1 MPRGGA
7 GDNTAGE
14 TRLMDQ
20 PPLSPQAWH
29 ALPWEAAVRALRTDP
44 EAGLS
49 VQEVAVRLGR
59 YGPNDLPRPRPPGL
73 VTFYLRQFVNPLI
86 YLLAAA
92 AVVSIAIGEASDAL
106 FIFAVLQV
114 NALIGTYQEY
124 RAQKSALA
132 LDSLIRDRA
141 TVLRGGAVHTVD
153 GRDLVPGDV
162 IRLESGCRVP
172 ADLRLIRADALLVDE
187 SLLTGESEP
196 VVKDAAAAVAA
207 PAMTGDR
214 VTMLHA
220 ATVVVSGRALGIVT
234 ETGTRTALGRIAEQ
248 LADRDAAPP
257 PLVVRLE
264 RFTRMLGVVVVAA
277 ITLLAV
283 AMVLKGA
290 PVAEIF
296 LVAVALAVAALPEGL
311 PVAITVALSVGCHR
325 MAGKNVIVRS
335 LPAVEGLGAC
345 TLIAS
350 DKTGTLTCNALTVKR
365 VVVPGLGDF
374 QVTGEGYNDDGAVT
388 AASGAMSDDDW
399 HGLRRLAEAA
409 ALCNE
414 ADLVR
419 RDGHWHHM
427 GDTVDVAF
435 LALAAK
441 AGLTRAGLLNRL
453 PQEAVI
459 AYEPA
464 RRYGASFHRTA
475 EGLRVYAK
483 GAFEVILPLCRGA
496 DQGGLAAQ
504 AEALA
509 AEGFRVL
516 AVAAG
521 TAAAPVADL
530 AAVPDL
536 EFLGFVGLIDPL
548 RPESKDAVA
557 RCRRSGIDVRMIT
570 GDHPATALAIAR
582 DLGIAA
588 AGEAAVT
595 GLDLTALADDPA
607 GFARAVAEAPVFA
620 RVDPLQKLEIVK
632 VLRAQGHFVAVT
644 GDGVNDA
651 PALNAADI
659 GVAMGAAGTDVARDT
674 ADLILT
680 DDNFASIVNGVEQGR
695 IAYDN
700 VRKVVY
706 LLVSTGAAEVALFFF
721 AFLGGLPLPLYAVQL
736 LWLNLVT
743 QGLQHTALAFEGAE
757 PRLLDRAPR
766 PPNQPVFDRV
776 MISETVVSGLFMGG
790 VGYLF
795 FAWMLDQGWAEHQA
809 RNALL
814 LLLVLFENA
823 HVFNCRSETRSIFR
837 VPLSANWLVVAA
849 VIVSQGA
856 HILAMHL
863 PGFSSVLRV
872 EAVDLETWL
881 VVAVIAASVILMME
895 LFKVVQRMANPM
907 SGGGGG
913 GK

>member
-1 MPRGGA
+1 
-7 GDNTAGE
+7 
-14 TRLMDQ
+14 MDQ
-20 PPLSPQAWH
+20 DSRPHQAWH
-29 ALPWEAAVRALRTDP
+29 ALSWEAAARALETDP

-49 VQEVAVRLGR
+49 PEEAAARLER

-73 VTFYLRQFVNPLI
+73 LTLYLRQFVNPLI

-92 AVVSIAIGEASDAL
+92 AVVSVAIGEASDAL

-162 IRLESGCRVP
+162 IRLESGNHVP
-172 ADLRLIRADALLVDE
+172 ADLRLVQADALLVDE
-187 SLLTGESEP
+187 SLLTGESQA
-196 VVKDAAAAVAA
+196 VVKDAAAAVAEQ
-207 PAMTGDR
+207 AMTGDR
-214 VTMLHA
+214 HTMLHA
-220 ATVVVSGRALGIVT
+220 ATVVVSGRGLGIVT
-234 ETGTRTALGRIAEQ
+234 DTGTRTALGRIAEQ
-248 LADRDAAPP
+248 LVGRDAAPP

-264 RFTRMLGVVVVAA
+264 RFTRMLGIVVVSA
-277 ITLLAV
+277 IALLAV

-290 PVAEIF
+290 PVVEIF

-325 MAGKNVIVRS
+325 MAENNVIVRS

-365 VVVPGLGDF
+365 VVIPGLGDF
-374 QVTGEGYNDDGAVT
+374 QVSGEGYNDNGAV
-388 AASGAMSDDDW
+388 ANAGGAMSDADW

-414 ADLVR
+414 GELVR
-419 RDGHWHHM
+419 RDGHWQHL

-441 AGLTRAGLLNRL
+441 AGLSRSGLLADL
-453 PQEAVI
+453 PQEAAI

-464 RRYGASFHRTA
+464 RRYGASFHRTT

-483 GAFEVILPLCRGA
+483 GAFEVILPFCRDA
-496 DQGGLAAQ
+496 DRAALTAQ

-509 AEGFRVL
+509 AEGYRVL

-521 TAAAPVADL
+521 PAAAPVEDL
-530 AAVPDL
+530 AGTTDL

-557 RCRRSGIDVRMIT
+557 RCSRSGIDVRMVT

-582 DLGIAA
+582 DVGIAA
-588 AGEAAVT
+588 AGEEAVT
-595 GLDLTALADDPA
+595 GLDLKALADDPVA
-607 GFARAVAEAPVFA
+607 FARAVAEAPVFA

-632 VLRAQGHFVAVT
+632 ALRAQGHFVAVT

-659 GVAMGAAGTDVARDT
+659 GVAMGGAGTDVARDT

-757 PRLLDRAPR
+757 PGLLDRAPR
-766 PPNQPVFDRV
+766 PPNQPVFDRM
-776 MISETVVSGLFMGG
+776 MISQTVVSGLFMGA

-795 FAWMLDQGWAEHQA
+795 FAWMLDQGWPEHQA

-823 HVFNCRSETRSIFR
+823 HVLNCRSETRSVFR
-837 VPLSANWLVVAA
+837 VPLSANWLLVGA
-849 VIVSQGA
+849 VIISQGA

-881 VVAVIAASVILMME
+881 LVAVIAASVILMME
-895 LFKVVQRMANPM
+895 LFKVIQRMVYPV
-907 SGGGGG
+907 SGAIGAGMRRNGSFPR
-913 GK
+913 K

>member
-1 MPRGGA
+1 
-7 GDNTAGE
+7 
-14 TRLMDQ
+14 MDHD
-20 PPLSPQAWH
+20 PLPTPKAWH
-29 ALPWEAAVRALRTDP
+29 ALPWDAAARALGSDPETGLSDQEAADRLR
-44 EAGLS
+44 
-49 VQEVAVRLGR
+49 R

-73 VTFYLRQFVNPLI
+73 LTLYLRQFINPLI

-92 AVVSIAIGEASDAL
+92 AVVSVAIGEASDAL

-141 TVLRGGAVHTVD
+141 TVLRGGTVHTVD

-162 IRLESGCRVP
+162 IRLESGNHVP
-172 ADLRLIRADALLVDE
+172 ADLRLVQADALLVDE
-187 SLLTGESEP
+187 SLLTGESQA
-196 VVKDAAAAVAA
+196 VVKDAAATVAEQT
-207 PAMTGDR
+207 MTGDR
-214 VTMLHA
+214 ITMLHA

-248 LADRDAAPP
+248 LAGRDAAPP

-264 RFTRMLGVVVVAA
+264 RFTRMLGVVVVVA
-277 ITLLAV
+277 IALLAV
-283 AMVLKGA
+283 AMVLEGA
-290 PVAEIF
+290 PAVEIF

-325 MAGKNVIVRS
+325 MAEKNVIVRS

-365 VVVPGLGDF
+365 VVIPGLGDF
-374 QVTGEGYNDDGAVT
+374 QVSGEGYNDNGAV
-388 AASGAMSDDDW
+388 ANASGAMSDADW

-414 ADLVR
+414 AELVR
-419 RDGHWHHM
+419 RDGHWHHL

-441 AGLTRAGLLNRL
+441 AGLSRAGLLADL
-453 PQEAVI
+453 PQEAAI

-464 RRYGASFHRTA
+464 RRYGASFHRTT

-483 GAFEVILPLCRGA
+483 GAFEVILPFCRDVDREA
-496 DQGGLAAQ
+496 LTAQ

-521 TAAAPVADL
+521 PASAPVEDL
-530 AAVPDL
+530 AGTADL

-557 RCRRSGIDVRMIT
+557 RCRRSGIDVRMVT
-570 GDHPATALAIAR
+570 GDHPSTALAIAR
-582 DLGIAA
+582 DVGIAA
-588 AGEAAVT
+588 ADEAAVT
-595 GLDLTALADDPA
+595 GLDLKALADDPA
-607 GFARAVAEAPVFA
+607 GFARAVAAAPVFA

-632 VLRAQGHFVAVT
+632 ALRAQGHFVAVT

-659 GVAMGAAGTDVARDT
+659 GVAMGAGGTDVARDT

-743 QGLQHTALAFEGAE
+743 QGLQHTALAFEKAE
-757 PRLLDRAPR
+757 PGLLDRSPR

-776 MISETVVSGLFMGG
+776 MISETIVSGLFMGA

-837 VPLSANWLVVAA
+837 VPLSANWLLVGAVV
-849 VIVSQGA
+849 ISQGA

-863 PGFSSVLRV
+863 PGFNSVLRV

-881 VVAVIAASVILMME
+881 LVAVIAASVTLMME
-895 LFKVVQRMANPM
+895 LFKVVQRMVYPAPGD
-907 SGGGGG
+907 GGDGIRRNGSFPR
-913 GK
+913 K

>member
-1 MPRGGA
+1 
-7 GDNTAGE
+7 
-14 TRLMDQ
+14 MDHD
-20 PPLSPQAWH
+20 PLPTPKAWH
-29 ALPWEAAVRALRTDP
+29 ALPWEAAARALGSDP
-44 EAGLS
+44 ETGLS
-49 VQEVAVRLGR
+49 DQEAADRLRR

-73 VTFYLRQFVNPLI
+73 LTLYLRQFINPLI

-92 AVVSIAIGEASDAL
+92 AIVSVAIGEASDAL

-141 TVLRGGAVHTVD
+141 TVLRGGTVHTVD

-162 IRLESGCRVP
+162 IRLESGNHVP
-172 ADLRLIRADALLVDE
+172 ADLRLVQADALLVDE
-187 SLLTGESEP
+187 SLLTGESQA
-196 VVKDAAAAVAA
+196 VVKDAAATVAEQT
-207 PAMTGDR
+207 MTGDR
-214 VTMLHA
+214 ITMLHA

-248 LADRDAAPP
+248 LAGRDAAPP

-264 RFTRMLGVVVVAA
+264 RFTRMLGGVVVVAIA
-277 ITLLAV
+277 LLAV
-283 AMVLKGA
+283 AMVLEGA
-290 PVAEIF
+290 PVVEIF

-325 MAGKNVIVRS
+325 MAEKNVIVRS

-365 VVVPGLGDF
+365 VVIPGLGDF
-374 QVTGEGYNDDGAVT
+374 QVSGEGYNDNGAV
-388 AASGAMSDDDW
+388 ANASGAMSDADW

-414 ADLVR
+414 AELVR
-419 RDGHWHHM
+419 RDGHWHHL

-441 AGLTRAGLLNRL
+441 AGLSRAGLLADL
-453 PQEAVI
+453 PQEAAI

-464 RRYGASFHRTA
+464 RRYGASFHRTT

-483 GAFEVILPLCRGA
+483 GAFEVILPFCRDVDREA
-496 DQGGLAAQ
+496 LTTQ

-509 AEGFRVL
+509 AEGYRVL

-521 TAAAPVADL
+521 PASAPVEDL
-530 AAVPDL
+530 AGTADL

-557 RCRRSGIDVRMIT
+557 RCRRSGIDVRMVT
-570 GDHPATALAIAR
+570 GDHPSTALAIAR
-582 DLGIAA
+582 DVGIAA
-588 AGEAAVT
+588 ADEAAVT
-595 GLDLTALADDPA
+595 GLDLKALADDPA
-607 GFARAVAEAPVFA
+607 GFARAVAAAPVFA

-632 VLRAQGHFVAVT
+632 ALRAQGHFVAVT

-659 GVAMGAAGTDVARDT
+659 GVAMGGGGTDVARDT

-743 QGLQHTALAFEGAE
+743 QGLQHTALAFEKAE
-757 PRLLDRAPR
+757 PGLLDRSPR
-766 PPNQPVFDRV
+766 PPNQPVFDRM
-776 MISETVVSGLFMGG
+776 MISETIVSGLFMGA

-837 VPLSANWLVVAA
+837 VRLSANWLLVGAVV
-849 VIVSQGA
+849 ISQGA

-863 PGFSSVLRV
+863 PGFNSVLRV

-881 VVAVIAASVILMME
+881 LVAVIAASVILMME
-895 LFKVVQRMANPM
+895 LFKVVQRMVYPAPGD
-907 SGGGGG
+907 GGDGIRRNGSFPR
-913 GK
+913 K